1 METEGFVS
9 AENKDR
15 LPEEDEEDNDD
26 WNDLERFQNF
36 MVSQHPL
43 RRLVCVRGLAELVH
57 SLSVED
63 ALEGILPM
71 LEQAASDEESSVRD
85 ALASQ
90 LAPAL
95 KNLLPRSQPN
105 QVAKVVAL
113 VWPLSV
119 SLLQDRDQQVRA
131 VAEDAVI
138 EYAPL
143 LPRDLIES
151 PVLECVVEMAHDGA
165 EEQRITAMKLLGELS
180 FALGPDLVMRGVAPE
195 VMTLAED
202 PMFRVRKCAAL
213 HIGKV
218 ARWSAKGYA
227 VSDLFPVYLSLAEDE
242 IWGVRKACA
251 ESMSD
256 VAASLTPDVR
266 RSRLLPLVETF
277 ASDVSRWVRN
287 AAFQHLGPLIATLSA
302 DEVSPQL
309 LQLYSSMAMG
319 KCNGGAGD
327 NEMPNFCAYNFPA
340 VVLTVGKEGWPMLQE
355 AYHELVKDIQ
365 WKVRRTLSFSMHE
378 IALILGPELTQS
390 SLLDA
395 MDVFL
400 NDLDE
405 VKIGVLQNLSKIL
418 SVLDSESRSRYV
430 ELVCSLEMESDNWRF
445 RHLLSV
451 QLGDLFSLFSE
462 DVVESELYPIFV
474 KLLRDPV
481 AEVRNGAGQQLGQI
495 LRRLRE
501 TDASWKDEFMSELSE
516 FATDDCFQ
524 ARLTYAFMCD
534 HLVGLEDGMFDAE
547 GFQRDFLPQLVKLS
561 SDKVTNIRRLV
572 GNCIVLLRE
581 KKGFGSQA
589 DVKECVELLQ
599 KDTDIDVLRTMG
611 KNLDIGITGWRLNGV
626 ASGAEKDL
634 EVKGKLAAAS

>member
-9 AENKDR
+9 ADNKDR
-15 LPEEDEEDNDD
+15 MPEEDEEDNDD
-26 WNDLERFQNF
+26 WSDLERFQNF
-36 MVSQHPL
+36 MTSQHPL
-43 RRLVCVRGLAELVH
+43 RRLVCVRGLAEMVH
-57 SLSVED
+57 CLSVED
-63 ALEGILPM
+63 ALEGALPM
-71 LEQAASDEESSVRD
+71 LEQAAADEESSVRD

-95 KNLLPRSQPN
+95 KDLLPRAQPN

-151 PVLECVVEMAHDGA
+151 PVLECVVQMSHDGA
-165 EEQRITAMKLLGELS
+165 EEHRITAMKLLGELS

-195 VMTLAED
+195 VITLAED
-202 PMFRVRKCAAL
+202 AMFRVRKCAAL
-213 HIGKV
+213 YIGKV

-227 VSDLFPVYLSLAEDE
+227 ISDLFPVYLALAEDE

-266 RSRLLPLVETF
+266 QEKLLPLVETF
-277 ASDVSRWVRN
+277 TSDVSRWVRN

-302 DEVSPQL
+302 QEVTPNL
-309 LQLYSSMAMG
+309 LSLYSSMAMG
-319 KCNGGAGD
+319 KGNGGAGD

-340 VVLTVGKEGWPMLQE
+340 VVLAVGREGWPMLQE

-378 IALILGPELTQS
+378 IALILGPELTAS
-390 SLLDA
+390 SLLGA

-400 NDLDE
+400 KDLDE

-418 SVLDSESRSRYV
+418 GVLEPSARASYV
-430 ELVCSLEMESDNWRF
+430 ELICSLEMESDNWRF
-445 RHLLSV
+445 RHLLAV
-451 QLGDLFSLFSE
+451 QLGELFALFGE
-462 DVVESELYPIFV
+462 EVVETELYPIFV

-481 AEVRNGAGQQLGQI
+481 AEVRNGAAQQLGQI
-495 LRRLRE
+495 LKRLKE
-501 TDASWKDEFMSELSE
+501 LEGAWKEEFMAELSE

-534 HLVGLEDGMFDAE
+534 HLVRLEDYFDAE
-547 GFQRDFLPQLVKLS
+547 SFEKDFLPQLVKLS
-561 SDKVTNIRRLV
+561 TDKVTNIRRLV

-581 KKGFGSQA
+581 RKGFTGQS
-589 DVKECVELLQ
+589 DVKLCVEQLS

-611 KNLDIGITGWRLNGV
+611 KN
-626 ASGAEKDL
+626 
-634 EVKGKLAAAS
+634 